1 MTSKETIHQFHIP
14 VMGLAFTVDTPLKV
28 AKFGINSVVSIIENE
43 LLEHMREFICK
54 NESIEYIYIDKNKK
68 DYKAK
73 RITAYLNTLQEV
85 VEKQIQQVKN
95 ENFDIDS
102 NINLYFQQLSDDSYL
117 KKEYIKLSTLKGR
130 KKYEKFK
137 YLKSKIMAGSID
149 VNIMTKVDKLNYD
162 KKGKVLSSEFSDALI
177 CLRGFANSNLNS
189 SLVLSAGINPRLFS
203 YIATFNDFIPN
214 PEGEIKKK
222 IIIKVSDYRSALI
235 QGKYL
240 AKKGVWVSE
249 FRVESGL
256 NCGGHA
262 FATDGFLLGPILE
275 EFKSKREELYNSI
288 YVSYA
293 ETLLNNN
300 LTPGT
305 IKPNL
310 KISAQG
316 GVGTSAENKFLLTY
330 YNLDSIG
337 WGSPFLLV
345 PEATNLDK
353 KTLEDLSHALPQD
366 FYLSHSSPLGVPF
379 NNFKKSSSLHLQKQR
394 IEEEKAGSPC
404 VKKFLQFDTEFTEIP
419 ICTASLKY
427 QKLKL
432 AQIKETAINELEYQT
447 KAKEILEKECLCEG
461 LSAPALLKNNLETKY
476 NVVSICPGPNLAY
489 FSGIFSLSQMIDHI
503 YGRTSILNKVFRPNL
518 FINELNLYVKYIVT
532 EKLNLLPS
540 QESYFN
546 KFKANLLLGIEY
558 YYNLAGCFEK
568 ANLELFNNMGNEL
581 NDIKAF
587 INNMSFQKLHHL
599 NKS

>member
-54 NESIEYIYIDKNKK
+54 NESIEYINIDKNKK

-130 KKYEKFK
+130 KKYEKVK

-162 KKGKVLSSEFSDALI
+162 KKGKVLSPEFSDALI

-189 SLVLSAGINPRLFS
+189 SLVLSAGINPRLYS

-214 PEGEIKKK
+214 DEGIIKKK

-235 QGKYL
+235 QGKYF
-240 AKKGVWVSE
+240 AKKGIWVSE

-262 FATDGFLLGPILE
+262 FATDGYLLGPILE

-288 YVSYA
+288 YLSYA
-293 ETLLNNN
+293 ESMLNNN
-300 LTPGT
+300 
-305 IKPNL
+305 
-310 KISAQG
+310 
-316 GVGTSAENKFLLTY
+316 
-330 YNLDSIG
+330 
-337 WGSPFLLV
+337 
-345 PEATNLDK
+345 
-353 KTLEDLSHALPQD
+353 
-366 FYLSHSSPLGVPF
+366 
-379 NNFKKSSSLHLQKQR
+379 
-394 IEEEKAGSPC
+394 
-404 VKKFLQFDTEFTEIP
+404 
-419 ICTASLKY
+419 
-427 QKLKL
+427 
-432 AQIKETAINELEYQT
+432 
-447 KAKEILEKECLCEG
+447 
-461 LSAPALLKNNLETKY
+461 
-476 NVVSICPGPNLAY
+476 
-489 FSGIFSLSQMIDHI
+489 
-503 YGRTSILNKVFRPNL
+503 
-518 FINELNLYVKYIVT
+518 
-532 EKLNLLPS
+532 
-540 QESYFN
+540 
-546 KFKANLLLGIEY
+546 
-558 YYNLAGCFEK
+558 
-568 ANLELFNNMGNEL
+568 
-581 NDIKAF
+581 
-587 INNMSFQKLHHL
+587 
-599 NKS
+599 